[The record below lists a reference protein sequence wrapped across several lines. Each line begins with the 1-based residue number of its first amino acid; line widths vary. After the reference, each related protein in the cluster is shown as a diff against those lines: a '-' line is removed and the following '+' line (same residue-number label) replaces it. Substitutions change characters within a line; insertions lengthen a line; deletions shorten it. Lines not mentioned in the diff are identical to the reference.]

1 MSLEEIREKLID
13 LYLCIKI
20 RKSEDIKNLTNNKI
34 NKERKNLK
42 KLSTIEIINYIQNSI
57 DVLVD
62 IKTMEKLQEQL
73 ELEESKK
80 FFKNNEDP
88 NDSNGL
94 KLYEGMLI
102 KAEEKIRNHIRV
114 RKYYFIILNI
124 LKYINLFNYS
134 MNKN

>member
-20 RKSEDIKNLTNNKI
+20 RKSEDIKNLNNNKI

-73 ELEESKK
+73 EIEESKK

-114 RKYYFIILNI
+114 RKYYLIILNI

>member
-73 ELEESKK
+73 EIEESKK

>member
-114 RKYYFIILNI
+114 RKYYLIILNI

>member
-73 ELEESKK
+73 EIEELKK

>member
-73 ELEESKK
+73 EIEESKK

-114 RKYYFIILNI
+114 RKYYLIILNI

>member
-20 RKSEDIKNLTNNKI
+20 RKSEDIKNLNNNKI